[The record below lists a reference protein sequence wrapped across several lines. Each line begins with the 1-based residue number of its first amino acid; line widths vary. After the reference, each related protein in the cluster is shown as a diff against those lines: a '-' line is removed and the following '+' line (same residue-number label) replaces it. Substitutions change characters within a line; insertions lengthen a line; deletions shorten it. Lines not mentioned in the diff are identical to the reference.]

1 MAFDAIILAL
11 VNYFVPALLFAIL
24 ALGLNVQW
32 GQTGLFN
39 AGVAAF
45 FGMGAYLFGMMAT
58 GYNPGQSIGGIAIT
72 PGHWG
77 PPFPLDLLLSV
88 AIAVAFT
95 AAVGILVAIPTIRL
109 RADYL
114 AIATLAFAEIVR
126 SVFKNEGKL
135 TGGDQ
140 GLNQIPRPFENLVPL
155 GPISD
160 GLFLIIVVV
169 IVAVLFLLL
178 NYLYQGPWGRAL
190 KTVREDEEAAEALGK
205 DTFRLKLAATGIGC
219 AVMGLAGALEASY
232 ATTVSPEQFLP
243 FTTFAIYVM
252 VVLGGSG
259 NNRGVVVGAFLFYTF
274 QWAAQQVKALPNIP
288 TDWSAKIDY
297 IEIIVTGVL
306 LILFILFRPS
316 GILPERKY
324 VPPEAPPQ

>member
-1 MAFDAIILAL
+1 MAADAVILAV
-11 VNYFVPALLFAIL
+11 VNYFVPATVFAIL

-32 GQTGLFN
+32 GETGLFN

-45 FGMGAYLFGMMAT
+45 YGMGAYVFGMMAT
-58 GYNPGQSIGGIAIT
+58 GFVAGQSVGGIPIT

-77 PPFPLDLLLSV
+77 PPFPLDLLLSA
-88 AIAVAFT
+88 AIAMAFT
-95 AAVGILVAIPTIRL
+95 AAIGILVAIPTIRL

-126 SVFKNEGKL
+126 TIFKNETRL

-140 GLNQIPRPFENLVPL
+140 SLSQVPRPFQSLVPL

-160 GLFLIIVVV
+160 GLFLIILMVV
-169 IVAVLFLLL
+169 AFLLFLVL
-178 NYLYQGPWGRAL
+178 NQLYRGAWGRAL

-219 AVMGLAGALEASY
+219 AIMGLAGVFEASY
-232 ATTVSPEQFLP
+232 ATTVSPQQFVP
-243 FTTFAIYVM
+243 FTTFSVYVM

-259 NNRGVVVGAFLFYTF
+259 NNKGVIVGAYLFYTF
-274 QWAAQQVKALPNIP
+274 QWAAQQVKALPGIP
-288 TDWSAKIDY
+288 SDWSAKIDY
-297 IEIIVTGVL
+297 IEIIVTGLL

-316 GILPERKY
+316 GVLPEKKY
-324 VPPEAPPQ
+324 VPPEAATR